1 MEGTNPSDDWGI
13 RRWAHSAR
21 LSPHLVAMLG
31 SFVSRR
37 FVADTTY
44 IQLNFVSGLIL

>member
-1 MEGTNPSDDWGI
+1 VTIEELEDGHIPPDCP
-13 RRWAHSAR
+13 
-21 LSPHLVAMLG
+21 PHLVAMLG

-37 FVADTTY
+37 FVADATY